1 MTDHTD
7 RLAQIRA
14 RVEAATD
21 GPWEMADM
29 AELGAR
35 RYAVHA
41 KGTYIFSNAWREHDT
56 DFIAASRDDV
66 PYLLDLVAS
75 LQDALADNFPAT
87 WDGFIAFLNRVYP
100 EDVFTDTDKQPGSQM
115 VWMARRLA
123 SLGEDLEESR
133 EWATD
138 REAAVTA
145 YANGQAKVSAQLAA
159 LRAVVEE
166 ALATV
171 TASDETPEMIRLFVI
186 LDRGLK
192 GSEG

>member
-1 MTDHTD
+1 MTDNTD

-14 RVEAATD
+14 RVEAATP

-35 RYAVHA
+35 RYAVYA

-56 DFIAASRDDV
+56 DFIAASREDV
-66 PYLLDLVAS
+66 PYLLDLVDS
-75 LQDALADNFPAT
+75 LQGALADNFPAT